1 MSNIDRLFRAASAA
15 PNESLPEEMPFGF
28 DTRVLAN
35 WRASRSSNGNGS
47 LEFARYFKRIAM
59 AAVVV
64 AACAGTGAFW
74 QLQQNDDLDEAT
86 GGAYA
91 MADSAIEANTLQ

>member
-1 MSNIDRLFRAASAA
+1 MSKLERLFRAAAAA
-15 PNESLPEEMPFGF
+15 PNESLPEDAPFGF
-28 DTRVLAN
+28 DTRIVAN

-64 AACAGTGAFW
+64 AACASAGAFW
-74 QLQQNDDLDEAT
+74 QLQQNNDLDEAT

>member
-1 MSNIDRLFRAASAA
+1 MSKLDRLFCAAASA
-15 PNESLPEEMPFGF
+15 PNESLPQEAPFGF
-28 DTRVLAN
+28 DTRVVAN
-35 WRASRSSNGNGS
+35 WRAGSRNGNGS
-47 LEFARYFKRIAM
+47 REFSRYFKRIAM

-64 AACAGTGAFW
+64 AACASAGAVW
-74 QLQQNDDLDEAT
+74 QLQQNDDLDEAS